1 MMPLAVTHVE
11 ICCISKNNEVVRSS
25 SDLSEKVLSVH
36 GVIRLVLKLIG
47 QLSREGYWLRDSSIV
62 C

>member
-1 MMPLAVTHVE
+1 M
-11 ICCISKNNEVVRSS
+11 SKNNEVVRSS

-47 QLSREGYWLRDSSIV
+47 QLSREGDWLYDSSIV